1 MYEGFSSLIPRQV
14 YEAYKKEIIYN
25 GLKIRPE
32 KFIGFLFY
40 LGLLGGIGVGLIL
53 NRFFKIDFLLAFLVF
68 FLSTFIL
75 AFVLMRLKSESKG
88 RIAEN
93 VLPDALQLVAANMK
107 SGLTTERALFVAA
120 RPEFGPMQVELL
132 NASKRI
138 STGERVEKALLGI
151 SEAINSTV
159 VEKTMWL
166 ISEGIKSGAQ
176 MADLLYQLSD
186 DLKNEQAI
194 KEEIKANISIYV
206 ILIIFAA
213 SVGGPLLFGV
223 SSFIVQV
230 LTTQISKT
238 PEMTTAKNSGQSNMQ
253 GNLSLISQFA
263 SGKRK
268 FVSIEFIIQFSVIML
283 IMTSFFAALT
293 IGVINT
299 GKEINGVKMI
309 IPMIIISLIIF
320 YSTRAVLLSVFKNLI
335 T

>member
-1 MYEGFSSLIPRQV
+1 MYEGFSSLIPKKV

-40 LGLLGGIGVGLIL
+40 FGLLGGIGAGLIL
-53 NRFFKIDFLLAFLVF
+53 NRFFKIDFLVTFIVF

-120 RPEFGPMQVELL
+120 RPEFGPIQVELL

-213 SVGGPLLFGV
+213 SIGGPLLFGV

-238 PEMTTAKNSGQSNMQ
+238 PEMTTSKTTGQSNMQ

-283 IMTSFFAALT
+283 IMTSFFASLT